1 MSTVDIP
8 VGGWQVADAIGWI
21 ALSIVFWLSRRTV
34 ERLDTL
40 KETAVTRDELERYMN
55 DNRSERREM
64 HTENISALEDIK
76 ADLKAIE
83 PGVLRTRLDQ
93 IALEVD
99 RLRMWRHRVDPDDDR
114 RDPANR
120 AR

>member
-1 MSTVDIP
+1 MNPDDLQIS
-8 VGGWQVADAIGWI
+8 GWQVADTIGWI

-55 DNRSERREM
+55 DNRAERREM
-64 HTENISALEDIK
+64 HQENQTTLKEIQS
-76 ADLKAIE
+76 DLKAIE

-93 IALEVD
+93 VAAEVD
-99 RLRMWRHRVDPDDDR
+99 RLRVWRHRIDPDDDR
-114 RDPANR
+114 RNPVDR
-120 AR
+120 TR